1 MRETCFIKPYQPQ
14 PCNFLLIPSLTP
26 IPLFKAFFLP
36 QYKIKW
42 ILELTRFNYY
52 SHAYLN
58 KYIESSKTEL
68 VLHTVKSNKE
78 LLIKDLKLLKHI
90 LYISSEILS
99 CFLHKDANKTFV
111 KLKKKG

>member
-1 MRETCFIKPYQPQ
+1 MDVYYLHKIITFINLAKSS
-14 PCNFLLIPSLTP
+14 LLNMILLVN
-26 IPLFKAFFLP
+26 PLFLP

-68 VLHTVKSNKE
+68 VLYTVKSN
-78 LLIKDLKLLKHI
+78 
-90 LYISSEILS
+90 S
-99 CFLHKDANKTFV
+99 F
-111 KLKKKG
+111 